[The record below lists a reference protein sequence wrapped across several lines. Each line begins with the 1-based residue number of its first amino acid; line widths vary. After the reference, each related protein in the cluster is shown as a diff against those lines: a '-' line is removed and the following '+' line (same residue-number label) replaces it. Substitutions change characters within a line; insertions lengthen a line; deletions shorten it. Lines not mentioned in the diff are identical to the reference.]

1 MSAVLRR
8 FLAGN
13 LAALCVPAAGCAASQ
28 TKPQVTI
35 TPAPTSQPAEAAA
48 ALDVQQ
54 LSGQIVAGVQAE
66 LSSRIETAVETT
78 LQAQVQATGVGGN
91 ATGYNSE
98 FGVGATLV
106 VSLTLLLALLLS
118 HRRETLRIKQG
129 WRPEAGG
136 CSPNCWSRAPD
147 DRPYSLQPT
156 DCGLKGWRPE
166 AAGCSQHSAGGSRA
180 ASTTASSLQPT
191 D

>member
-1 MSAVLRR
+1 MSTVLRR

-13 LAALCVPAAGCAASQ
+13 LAAVCAPAAGCAASQ
-28 TKPQVTI
+28 AKPQLTI

-66 LSSRIETAVETT
+66 LSSRIETVVATS

-106 VSLTLLLALLLS
+106 VSLALLLALLLS

-136 CSPNCWSRAPD
+136 RSPD
-147 DRPYSLQPT
+147 
-156 DCGLKGWRPE
+156 
-166 AAGCSQHSAGGSRA
+166 AGGGPP
-180 ASTTASSLQPT
+180 TTAPT
-191 D
+191 ASGLRTTD

>member
-1 MSAVLRR
+1 MCARMLIMAFVA
-8 FLAGN
+8 LAS
-13 LAALCVPAAGCAASQ
+13 LLAGCAASQ
-28 TKPQVTI
+28 
-35 TPAPTSQPAEAAA
+35 SQPRLAVAPPPPASQPPGEAA

-78 LQAQVQATGVGGN
+78 LRAEVQATGIGGN

-106 VSLTLLLALLLS
+106 VSLALLLALILS
-118 HRRETLRIKQG
+118 HRREVLRIRQG
-129 WRPEAGG
+129 WRPE
-136 CSPNCWSRAPD
+136 
-147 DRPYSLQPT
+147 T
-156 DCGLKGWRPE
+156 
-166 AAGCSQHSAGGSRA
+166 AGCSQDCTRRPRT
-180 ASTTASSLQPT
+180 ASPTASSLRPM